1 MRNKN
6 CYEELEKEKLISI
19 IDNINISKAIGEVES
34 YNCKSTVQQYAYAKH
49 NEEQLTQIL
58 LDKIKKDSKF
68 YSIPIIYQE
77 AIFVYAKSKAKKPF
91 YSYDGV
97 DFLSL
102 FNILEEL
109 SQIFIIS
116 EQIQKEEDNIPKQKW
131 YKSVIS
137 KLFKPKFKMQLPK
150 QNSPTFVDMPNR
162 EYYTIE
168 KIEKDFLEF
177 NKKYSSKNKSI
188 WK

>member
-1 MRNKN
+1 MRDKN
-6 CYEELEKEKLISI
+6 NYEELELEKLINI
-19 IDNINISKAIGEVES
+19 IDNISISKAIGEIEN
-34 YNCKSTVQQYAYAKH
+34 YNREGIVRQYVYRKD

-77 AIFVYAKSKAKKPF
+77 AIFVYAKSKAKTPF
-91 YSYDGV
+91 YSYDGL

-102 FNILEEL
+102 YNILEEL

-131 YKSVIS
+131 YKSIIS
-137 KLFKPKFKMQLPK
+137 KLFKPKFRVQLPK
-150 QNSPTFVDMPNR
+150 QGTPTFIDMFA
-162 EYYTIE
+162 EYE
-168 KIEKDFLEF
+168 MKGWLE
-177 NKKYSSKNKSI
+177 SI
-188 WK
+188 RKVRDKGEWDK